1 MPDWRPED
9 VDNGGTGVLIR
20 YDLNEFELQR
30 AGAVSPPVELAVAR
44 PSPAR
49 LHAGATSAG
58 EEAAVENQQ
67 ITQLSVLTA
76 LARRDAG
83 SLLPRMEALVRNVVE
98 ATDPIDMDAP
108 LMEAGVDSFLLPRVA
123 SELGA
128 LAGVAQPVPT
138 RLAKCPAPTAPRAG
152 AAAGPVRVAP
162 PPHWRW
168 Q

>member
-1 MPDWRPED
+1 MPAH
-9 VDNGGTGVLIR
+9 L
-20 YDLNEFELQR
+20 ELQR

-58 EEAAVENQQ
+58 EGAAVENQQ

-76 LARRDAG
+76 SARRDASS
-83 SLLPRMEALVRNVVE
+83 SLLPRMEALVRNVVKS
-98 ATDPIDMDAP
+98 TDPIDMDAP
-108 LMEAGVDSFLLPRVA
+108 LMEVGFDYFLLPRVA

-128 LAGVAQPVPT
+128 LAGVAQPVQT
-138 RLAKCPAPTAPRAG
+138 RPAPTARRPG
-152 AAAGPVRVAP
+152 AAAAPVQVP
-162 PPHWRW
+162 TSPHWRW